1 MCPTF
6 ARPRQVVEE
15 AVHSFLNQDYAGEKE
30 LLILNDFHLQKLV
43 FEHPQVTVVNVPSR
57 FHSLGE
63 KRNAAAALCR
73 HDLLAVW
80 DDDDIYL
87 PHRLSFSVSM
97 YEERKRFF
105 KPSRALILDDGAIR
119 GPKTALFHGG
129 SLWHRS
135 LFDEAGGYA
144 HMGSGQDRDIESR
157 FEKIIGAG
165 KDYHAIVA
173 REIFYLYRWSGTQSY
188 HLSSFGRDGG
198 GKPGN
203 DKVGE
208 YALRELE
215 KGRIESGETVLQP
228 HWRADYSQM
237 VKDYVANLPA
247 PVILGRP

>member
-1 MCPTF
+1 
-6 ARPRQVVEE
+6 
-15 AVHSFLNQDYAGEKE
+15 
-30 LLILNDFHLQKLV
+30 
-43 FEHPQVTVVNVPSR
+43 
-57 FHSLGE
+57 
-63 KRNAAAALCR
+63 
-73 HDLLAVW
+73 
-80 DDDDIYL
+80 
-87 PHRLSFSVSM
+87 
-97 YEERKRFF
+97 
-105 KPSRALILDDGAIR
+105 
-119 GPKTALFHGG
+119 
-129 SLWHRS
+129 
-135 LFDEAGGYA
+135 
-144 HMGSGQDRDIESR
+144 MGSGQDRDIESR
-157 FEKIIGAG
+157 FEKIVGAG
-165 KDYHAIVA
+165 KDYRAIEA